1 MSIKFEIY
9 RDGNRLTQFT
19 PVAPMA
25 MGPESVPL
33 PSEIYFRDGLLIL
46 NRGDEHALGI
56 ALLWDVPGIGTLHL
70 ETTRLQHPDH
80 PYNLNVELARFRL
93 MKIVQ
98 KQEDW
103 NLFDYPK
110 ADRFT
115 TRFREGQALFA
126 DALGKLDQPGEAAKL
141 AYESLGMALDLS
153 EQLAIFH
160 GELFINRRKQTNN
173 FVRHI
178 FGCRVDPTVQN
189 ARYKEMLSSAFDYAV
204 LPMGLKTLQ
213 PQEGMFHTEPVDEWV
228 ETL

>member
-1 MSIKFEIY
+1 MPIKFEVY
-9 RDGNRLTQFT
+9 RDGNRVTQFT
-19 PVAPMA
+19 PVAAMA
-25 MGPESVPL
+25 MAPESVAVPAD
-33 PSEIYFRDGLLIL
+33 IAFRDGLLVL
-46 NRGDEHALGI
+46 NRADEQPMGL
-56 ALLWDVPGIGTLHL
+56 ALLWDAGPVGAYHL
-70 ETTRLQHPDH
+70 ETTRLQPRVR

-141 AYESLGMALDLS
+141 ADQSLAMAIDLS